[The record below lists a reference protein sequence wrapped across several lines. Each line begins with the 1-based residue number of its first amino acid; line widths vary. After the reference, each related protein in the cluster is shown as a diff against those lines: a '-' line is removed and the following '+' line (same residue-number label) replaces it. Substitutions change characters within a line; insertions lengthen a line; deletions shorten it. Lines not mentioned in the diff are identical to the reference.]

1 MDDKQQYF
9 RLGMFVVASVAIL
22 FGVLFI
28 LGGKTLFQPKLEVE
42 TYFNESVAGVDIGVP
57 VKARGVQV
65 GQVTMVDFSSTL
77 YERDVPVGKRRTYIV
92 VRATIVGARAQMWRK
107 ELEAYVQ
114 RGLRVRTQLAGI
126 TGQQYLAVD
135 FVDPKAYPPLP
146 FDWKPEYSY
155 VPSAPSFT
163 SEIIMSVQ
171 NLVSNLDKAD
181 IEHLGQNLNAL
192 VVNLNKKLDQLPVAE
207 LSADAAGVLRDARAT
222 INHVERVIA
231 QTPIDETVRNLS
243 SASARLDTL
252 LADPALGQTIS
263 NASVITARL
272 RKVAETGEIDR
283 IAKNLDGTVQR
294 VEALLGDNQYDVR
307 GVIQDLRVTAANLRT
322 LSETAK
328 HYPPGLLVG
337 GPPKRVDLPN
347 DLKPNNAKKE
357 PK

>member
-1 MDDKQQYF
+1 MDDKQHYF
-9 RLGMFVVASVAIL
+9 RLGMFVVAAVAIL
-22 FGVLFI
+22 FAVLFVV
-28 LGGKTLFQPKLEVE
+28 GGRSLFQPKLELE
-42 TYFNESVAGVDIGVP
+42 TYFNDSVTGLDIGVP

-77 YERDVPVGKRRTYIV
+77 YEQDVPVGKRRGYIV
-92 VRATIVGARAQMWRK
+92 VRATIVGPRAHVWRK
-107 ELEAYVQ
+107 ELDAYVQ

-135 FVDPKAYPPLP
+135 FVDPKTYPPLP
-146 FDWKPEYSY
+146 FDWKPKYDY
-155 VPSAPSFT
+155 VPSAPSFA
-163 SEIIMSVQ
+163 SEIITSVQ

-192 VVNLNKKLDQLPVAE
+192 VVNVNKKLDQLPVAE

-222 INHVERVIA
+222 INHVDRVIA
-231 QTPIDETVRNLS
+231 QAPIDQMVRNL
-243 SASARLDTL
+243 ALAAARVDAL
-252 LADPALGQTIS
+252 LAEPALGQTIG
-263 NASVITARL
+263 NAGVITGRL
-272 RKVAETGEIDR
+272 RKIAESGDIDR
-283 IAKNLDGTVQR
+283 IAKNLDFTMQR
-294 VEALLGDNQYDVR
+294 ADALIGDNQYDIR

-337 GPPKRVDLPN
+337 GPPQKTELPN
-347 DLKPNNAKKE
+347 DVKPNNSKKG